1 MTQGDLTT
9 QDSARDFTTD
19 DPYCD
24 SSTQDSARDITTQ
37 VHAYDFST
45 TSIDDIPSHYFHD
58 ILLLT
63 NLVFEN

>member
-37 VHAYDFST
+37 VHAYDF
-45 TSIDDIPSHYFHD
+45 
-58 ILLLT
+58 
-63 NLVFEN
+63 

>member
-1 MTQGDLTT
+1 MTQGDLTS
-9 QDSARDFTTD
+9 QDSARYFTTE

-37 VHAYDFST
+37 VPACR
-45 TSIDDIPSHYFHD
+45 TSIDDLPSLYFHD

-63 NLVFEN
+63 NLVFEY

>member
-1 MTQGDLTT
+1 MTQGDLTA

-24 SSTQDSARDITTQ
+24 SSIQDSARDITTQ
-37 VHAYDFST
+37 VHAYDFSI
-45 TSIDDIPSHYFHD
+45 TSIDDLSSHYFHD